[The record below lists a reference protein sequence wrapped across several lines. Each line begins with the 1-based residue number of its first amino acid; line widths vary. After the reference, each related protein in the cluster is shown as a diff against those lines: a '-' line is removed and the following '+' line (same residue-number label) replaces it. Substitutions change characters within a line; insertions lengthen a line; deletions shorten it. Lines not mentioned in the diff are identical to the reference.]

1 MHAQG
6 IVYSARDK
14 SVVGKKQAMAADDSK
29 KRKNKCS
36 NALSEAI
43 AAGKFI
49 VAPGCYD
56 SLSAKMAEGH
66 GFGAVYMSGLAV
78 TASQLGQPD
87 LELLGM
93 AEMVRQAGLMASAV
107 NIPIISDADT
117 GYGGLANI
125 ERTTRAF
132 MQAGVAAIHLE
143 DQASPKR
150 CGQMGGV
157 SLIDAD
163 AMVAK
168 LKLAVETRGDGNMLI
183 VGRTDAFRVSGISD
197 AIHRANLYAETGV
210 DVLFVD
216 GITKSEDFRQ
226 VRKAVEGKL
235 MASIVEVNAPALTK
249 AKELEEIGYS
259 IAIFAISSI
268 LAVAGTLD
276 RLMADIKSSGNTDQ
290 SFTDM
295 MTYNKLNELVCV
307 EHYHQLWDRFL

>member
-1 MHAQG
+1 M
-6 IVYSARDK
+6 S
-14 SVVGKKQAMAADDSK
+14 ADDSK
-29 KRKNKCS
+29 TKNDKCS

-56 SLSAKMAEGH
+56 SLSAKMAECH

-78 TASQLGQPD
+78 TASQLGRPD

-93 AEMVRQAGLMASAV
+93 AEMARQAGLMASAV

-157 SLIDAD
+157 SLIKAD

-168 LKLAVETRGDGNMLI
+168 LKLAVETRGDGDMLI
-183 VGRTDAFRVSGISD
+183 VGRTDAFRVSGLDD

-216 GITKSEDFRQ
+216 GITRPEDFRA
-226 VRKAVEGKL
+226 VRKAVAGTL
-235 MASIVEVNAPALTK
+235 MASIVEVNAPALTQ
-249 AKELEEIGYS
+249 AKELEDLGYS
-259 IAIFAISSI
+259 IGVFAISGI
-268 LAVAGTLD
+268 LAVAGALH
-276 RLMADIKSSGNTDQ
+276 RLMADIQSNGNTDQ
-290 SFTDM
+290 SFADM
-295 MTYNKLNELVCV
+295 ITYNKLNTLLGI
-307 EHYHQLWDRFL
+307 EHYHQLWDRFK

>member
-1 MHAQG
+1 MSKDSSGNQP
-6 IVYSARDK
+6 I
-14 SVVGKKQAMAADDSK
+14 AA
-29 KRKNKCS
+29 
-36 NALSEAI
+36 NALREAI
-43 AAGKFI
+43 DNGQFVI
-49 VAPGCYD
+49 APGCYD
-56 SLSAKMAEGH
+56 SLSARMAESH
-66 GFGAVYMSGLAV
+66 GFGAVYMSGLSV
-78 TASQLGQPD
+78 TASQLGRPD

-93 AEMVRQAGLMASAV
+93 AEMVRQAGLIASAV
-107 NIPIISDADT
+107 NIPVISDADT

-157 SLIDAD
+157 RLIDAD
-163 AMVAK
+163 TMIAK

-183 VGRTDAFRVSGISD
+183 IGRTDAFRVSGIKE
-197 AIHRANLYAETGV
+197 AINRANLYAETGV
-210 DVLFVD
+210 DVLYVD
-216 GITKSEDFRQ
+216 GITKPEDFRQ

-235 MASIVEVNAPALTK
+235 IASIVEVNSPALTK

>member
-1 MHAQG
+1 M
-6 IVYSARDK
+6 S
-14 SVVGKKQAMAADDSK
+14 ADDSK
-29 KRKNKCS
+29 AQNNKCS
-36 NALSEAI
+36 NALREAI
-43 AAGKFI
+43 DAGKFI

-56 SLSAKMAEGH
+56 SLSAKIAECH

-78 TASQLGQPD
+78 TASQLGRPD

-132 MQAGVAAIHLE
+132 MQAGVAAVHLE

-168 LKLAVETRGDGNMLI
+168 LKLAVETRGDGDMLI
-183 VGRTDAFRVSGISD
+183 VGRTDAFRVSGLDD

-216 GITKSEDFRQ
+216 GITRPEDFRA
-226 VRKAVEGKL
+226 VRKAVAGTL
-235 MASIVEVNAPALTK
+235 MASIVEVNTPALTQ
-249 AKELEEIGYS
+249 AKLLEDLGYS
-259 IAIFAISSI
+259 IAVYAISGI
-268 LAVAGTLD
+268 LAVAGALQ
-276 RLMADIKSSGNTDQ
+276 RLMTDIQSNGTTDQ

-295 MTYNKLNELVCV
+295 MTYNELNNLVGI
-307 EHYHQLWDRFL
+307 EHYHQLWDRFK

>member
-1 MHAQG
+1 M
-6 IVYSARDK
+6 S
-14 SVVGKKQAMAADDSK
+14 ADDSK
-29 KRKNKCS
+29 AKNNKCS

-56 SLSAKMAEGH
+56 SLSAKMAECH

-78 TASQLGQPD
+78 TASQLGRPD

-93 AEMVRQAGLMASAV
+93 AEMARQAGLMASAV

-157 SLIDAD
+157 SLIDTN

-168 LKLAVETRGDGNMLI
+168 LKLAVETRGDGHMLI
-183 VGRTDAFRVSGISD
+183 VGRTDAFRVSGLDD

-216 GITKSEDFRQ
+216 GITRPEDFRA
-226 VRKAVEGKL
+226 VRKGVAGPL
-235 MASIVEVNAPALTK
+235 MASIVEVNAPALTQ
-249 AKELEEIGYS
+249 AKVLEDLGYS
-259 IAIFAISSI
+259 IAVYAISGI
-268 LAVAGTLD
+268 LAVAGALQ
-276 RLMADIKSSGNTDQ
+276 RLMADIQSNGTTDQ
-290 SFTDM
+290 SFAHM
-295 MTYNKLNELVCV
+295 MTYNELNKLVGI
-307 EHYHQLWDRFL
+307 EHYHQLWDRFK